1 MLERCTYFFKLQTY
15 AMSWCFHVYHLKK
28 FCCLKILHQHHHH
41 HLLYHYLD
49 LVTKKKTKSVSQ
61 PSSNIIIISLHKSDN
76 VLTPNDIRRLIEIF
90 LEANVNPY
98 ELAFGKGWST
108 FAYHSKSSLD
118 WSSTWKIV
126 HSTCS
131 LHYIQCCTVDG
142 RYIIT

>member
-1 MLERCTYFFKLQTY
+1 MCATQTD
-15 AMSWCFHVYHLKK
+15 
-28 FCCLKILHQHHHH
+28 I
-41 HLLYHYLD
+41 
-49 LVTKKKTKSVSQ
+49 VS
-61 PSSNIIIISLHKSDN
+61 PNSDN
-76 VLTPNDIRRLIEIF
+76 VLTLNDIRLIEISL
-90 LEANVNPY
+90 LEANVNP
-98 ELAFGKGWST
+98 LAQLFGKGWST